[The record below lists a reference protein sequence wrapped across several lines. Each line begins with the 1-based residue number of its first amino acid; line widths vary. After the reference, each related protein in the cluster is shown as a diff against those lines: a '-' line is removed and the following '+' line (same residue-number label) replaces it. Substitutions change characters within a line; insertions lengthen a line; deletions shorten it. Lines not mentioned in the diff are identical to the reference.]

1 VISRAQHGF
10 SLIEMMISITVLA
23 ILVALGIPSYQQWMV
38 NTKIKG
44 ASESI
49 QNGLRFA
56 RNEAAQRGTNVR
68 FELTSATSGADW
80 TVCYLPVGAVDCP
93 SALAID
99 PNSTLQQY
107 TAAGGSSGVLLGA
120 STTST
125 TYTPGLTGG
134 IPTFVTFSALGRP
147 STILRVDAYSTQAG
161 FRRLV
166 TTISAGGMIR
176 VCDPQ
181 FSQAANPQGCPP

>member
-1 VISRAQHGF
+1 VKPRAQHGF

-23 ILVALGIPSYQQWMV
+23 ILIALGIPSYQQWML

-68 FELTSATSGADW
+68 FELNSASNGANW
-80 TVCYLPVGAVDCP
+80 TVCVLPAGATTC
-93 SALAID
+93 SAAVTANPL
-99 PNSTLQQY
+99 NSLQSF
-107 TAAGGSSGVLLGA
+107 TGADGSNGVLLGV

-125 TYTPGLTGG
+125 TYTPGITGG
-134 IPTFVTFSALGRP
+134 VPAGITFSALGRP
-147 STILRVDAYSTQAG
+147 STILRVDAYSAQAG

>member
-1 VISRAQHGF
+1 VRASMQRGF
-10 SLIEMMISITVLA
+10 SLIELMISITVLA
-23 ILVALGIPSYQQWMV
+23 ILVVLAAPSYQQWIT
-38 NTKIKG
+38 NSKIRS

-68 FELTSATSGADW
+68 FDLNSATNGADW
-80 TVCYLPVGAVDCP
+80 IVCVLPAGAGDCTT
-93 SALAID
+93 AGAA
-99 PNSTLQQY
+99 NMLQQF

-125 TYTPGLTGG
+125 TYTPGLVGG
-134 IPTFVTFSALGRP
+134 TPLGITFSALGRP
-147 STILRVDAYSTQAG
+147 NTTLRVDAYSAQAG

-166 TTISAGGMIR
+166 MTVSTGGMVR

-181 FSQAANPQGCPP
+181 FSQATNPQGCPP